1 MILYSFR
8 CHYENKLQI
17 VVTCFIQ
24 WPFDIYIIYASTHY
38 NSKGN
43 QKEIMTIGAVP
54 WIITRFRLLLFTL
67 MVPAHLIVQ
76 HRGNFPSAITEAD
89 SRKEFFLWSEF
100 TVITSTMSWDAASF
114 FSNAK
119 LLSSAKSKCGPLI
132 SSKTGCIAVL
142 DLERQMFALV
152 FLVSK
157 CLLSEPRQEFSAWKT
172 ETERI
177 RSDLQQMASP
187 T

>member
-1 MILYSFR
+1 MCILSMQVRTTIQRVIRKKLRQLVLFHELLQDLDSF
-8 CHYENKLQI
+8 
-17 VVTCFIQ
+17 
-24 WPFDIYIIYASTHY
+24 S
-38 NSKGN
+38 S
-43 QKEIMTIGAVP
+43 P
-54 WIITRFRLLLFTL
+54 WWF
-67 MVPAHLIVQ
+67 PLISLCNTG
-76 HRGNFPSAITEAD
+76 GNFLSAITEAD

-152 FLVSK
+152 FLVWK

-172 ETERI
+172 ET
-177 RSDLQQMASP
+177 
-187 T
+187 